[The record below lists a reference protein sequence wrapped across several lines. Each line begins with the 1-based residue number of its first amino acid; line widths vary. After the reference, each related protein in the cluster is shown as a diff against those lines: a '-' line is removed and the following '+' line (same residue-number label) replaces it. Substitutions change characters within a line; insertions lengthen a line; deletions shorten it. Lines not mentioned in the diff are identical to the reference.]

1 MRCRMIYITGDCH
14 RDFRRFNTRIFPEQE
29 EMTKDD
35 FVIICG
41 DFGGVWSEG
50 GEDSEERYLLKWLQ
64 EKPFTTLF
72 VDGNHENFDRLY
84 EEYPV
89 KEWHGGNVHEIRPSV
104 LHLMRGQVFEL
115 CGKTFFTFGGASS
128 HDVSGGILDRSDPG
142 YQEKK
147 RKLDRGWKPYR
158 INHLSWWKEELASEE
173 EMEEGRNNLAVHDN
187 RVDFIVTHCCASSV
201 QDAIGEGLFQKDRET
216 EYLEEILQTVQ
227 FQKWFFG
234 HYHDN
239 RNVDEKKI
247 LLYEQII
254 RVV

>member
-1 MRCRMIYITGDCH
+1 MIYITGDCH
-14 RDFRRFNTRIFPEQE
+14 RDFRRFNTRIFPEQK

-115 CGKTFFTFGGASS
+115 CGKTFFAFGGASS
-128 HDVSGGILDRSDPG
+128 HDVSGGILDRSDPS

-173 EMEEGRNNLAVHDN
+173 EMEEGRNNLAAHDN
-187 RVDFIVTHCCASSV
+187 QVDFIVTHSCASSV